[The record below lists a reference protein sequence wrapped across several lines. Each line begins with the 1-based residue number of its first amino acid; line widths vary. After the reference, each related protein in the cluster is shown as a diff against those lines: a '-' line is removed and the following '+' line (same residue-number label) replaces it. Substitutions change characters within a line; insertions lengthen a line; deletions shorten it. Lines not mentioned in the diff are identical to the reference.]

1 MKTAFYPR
9 LCAYLALNFLLSL
22 LIGSVYLFFAGSPLE
37 LLFAAAALISN
48 TFMFYA
54 ALSLAGL
61 AIFWLETARPVFAGL
76 MTAFQLALVTDAAIY
91 KIFKLHINYMV
102 VNIILTPGGLNSLDQ
117 GFWIKALFFSIA
129 ASLVGLEAWF
139 YVFSGKLAQR
149 SFAGPCFLKK
159 RLIPVLGVLFFFTLL
174 DKLLFAWGAAYDVVY
189 ITRNA
194 KLFPLYQPFTART
207 FIQKHLGT
215 RLDKPVSFKL
225 DLKYSRLDYP
235 KKPLEFGPGNR
246 PNIVYIIIDSFR
258 GDMLTPEVTPELWE
272 FSKKAR
278 VFKNHYSGG
287 NCTRF
292 GIFSLI
298 YGIYGN
304 YWFPVLGERRPPV
317 ITQALAGLGYDFRL
331 YAGTKLSFP
340 EFDRTCFVDIPHS
353 KVYDEPAA
361 VGKAA
366 KDAEIT
372 GKFLEFI
379 KTRGDGKKPYFAFIF
394 YDASHGSYE
403 YPPEYERFK
412 PAAYSFNY
420 LTLDNKKA
428 LPVFNKY
435 RNSIY
440 YDSRLTMKI
449 INALSADGGLENTAV
464 IVTGDHGEPFFEYG
478 YHGHNQGYCP
488 TEIKVPLVFYWPGLI
503 PKTYEAFTSHL
514 DVAPSVLKL
523 LGVKNPPSDYSNGTD
538 LFKPDTRTF
547 LSVFSWDTAAIIKK
561 TGTLTMAL
569 EAYKLGGVKVYDAD
583 YRAVDFKKAAEA
595 FNGDLPAFQK
605 EAVRFYK

>member
-1 MKTAFYPR
+1 METTGYRR
-9 LCAYLALNFLLSL
+9 LVLFLALNFILSL

-37 LLFAAAALISN
+37 LLFASAALISN
-48 TFMFYA
+48 TFMLYA

-61 AIFWLETARPVFAGL
+61 AVFWLKAARPVFAGL

-91 KIFKLHINYMV
+91 KIFKLHINSMV
-102 VNIILTPGGLNSLDQ
+102 ANLIFTPGGLDSLDQ
-117 GFWIKALFFSIA
+117 GFWTKALFFSIA
-129 ASLVGLEAWF
+129 AGLVGLEAWF
-139 YVFSGKLAQR
+139 YMFSKKLAQTN
-149 SFAGPCFLKK
+149 FAGPV
-159 RLIPVLGVLFFFTLL
+159 RLRRRLAPVLAALVFFTLL
-174 DKLLFAWGAAYDVVY
+174 DKLLFAWGSAYDIVY

-235 KKPLEFGPGNR
+235 KKPLEFASGSR
-246 PNIVYIIIDSFR
+246 PNIVYIVIDSFR
-258 GDMLTPEVTPELWE
+258 NDMLTPEVTPELWE

-331 YAGTKLSFP
+331 YASAKLSFP
-340 EFDRTCFVDIPHS
+340 EFDRTCFVDIPRS
-353 KVYDEPAA
+353 KVYDEPSTA
-361 VGKAA
+361 GKAA

-379 KTRGDGKKPYFAFIF
+379 KKGDRKKPYFAFIF

-420 LTLDNKKA
+420 LTFDNKKA

-449 INALSADGGLENTAV
+449 IDALAADGGLKNTAV

-488 TEIKVPLVFYWPGLI
+488 AEIKVPLVFYWPGLA

-523 LGVKNPPSDYSNGTD
+523 LGAKNPPSDYSSGTD
-538 LFKPDTRTF
+538 LFEPGTRDF
-547 LSVFSWDTAAIIKK
+547 LTSFSWDTAAIVKK

-569 EAYKLGGVKVYDAD
+569 EAHKLGGVKVYDAD
-583 YRAVDFKKAAEA
+583 YRAADFKKAAEA
-595 FNGDLPAFQK
+595 FNCDLPAFQK
-605 EAVRFYK
+605 EAGRFYK